1 MALTNCKGGGR
12 EISSAATVCLNY
24 RAPNHWA
31 SRDTT
36 RTGSGWRWFTQASLG
51 LLAAIM
57 LLASVPEV
65 SANSAATSPETTNID
80 PVTEAGKD
88 KIVTELNAPPAVNL
102 EPNPHQVK
110 VLNMTEEMRRALLK
124 KVILSRGAKCSRV
137 TRTFYQGADDKE
149 NHIWSAACAQGGS
162 FSITVYNDVKG
173 STGVVD
179 CGVLVAVSGVSCFE
193 SLSK

>member
-1 MALTNCKGGGR
+1 
-12 EISSAATVCLNY
+12 
-24 RAPNHWA
+24 
-31 SRDTT
+31 
-36 RTGSGWRWFTQASLG
+36 
-51 LLAAIM
+51 
-57 LLASVPEV
+57 VPEL

-88 KIVTELNAPPAVNL
+88 KSVTELNTPAAVKL
-102 EPNPHQVK
+102 EPNPHQAK
-110 VLNMTEEMRRALLK
+110 VLSMTEEARRALLK
-124 KVILSRGAKCSRV
+124 KVILSSGAKCSKV

-179 CGVLVAVSGVSCFE
+179 CGVLVAVSGGSCFE